1 MKQVSHAAAIVCVFL
16 LLIIPHTSARLL
28 PSRQGDDDSPGMRL
42 QQQEEDFSTLMG
54 LEKSCGDGDEGCE
67 KRRMVAEAHL
77 DYIYTQH
84 HHP

>member
-1 MKQVSHAAAIVCVFL
+1 MKQVSHAAAIICVFL
-16 LLIIPHTSARLL
+16 LLIINAYTSARLL
-28 PSRQGDDDSPGMRL
+28 PSRQGDYDSPGMSL
-42 QQQEEDFSTLMG
+42 QQEDDLPTLMG
-54 LEKSCGDGDEGCE
+54 LEESCGDGDDGCE